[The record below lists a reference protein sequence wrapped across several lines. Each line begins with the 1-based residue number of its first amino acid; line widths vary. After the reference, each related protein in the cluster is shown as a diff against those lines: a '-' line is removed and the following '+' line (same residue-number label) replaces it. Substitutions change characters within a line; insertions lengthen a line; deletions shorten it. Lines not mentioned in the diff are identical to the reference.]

1 MVYAPFAYRLK
12 FWIVGT
18 KILKHRKLLA
28 EAVRRYRKQAKLTQE
43 KLAERANLNPKYI
56 GEVERG
62 MKNISVDAL
71 VRIAEATKVPIRE
84 FFRDMELS

>member
-1 MVYAPFAYRLK
+1 
-12 FWIVGT
+12 
-18 KILKHRKLLA
+18 
-28 EAVRRYRKQAKLTQE
+28 
-43 KLAERANLNPKYI
+43 
-56 GEVERG
+56 